1 MQCDRLFEVIDS
13 LEEKYINIWE
23 DVCNI
28 ESPTSYKPGIDKVG
42 EYFIKIAKAKNWKI
56 EVLELEKLKND
67 DGITCNCGVIT
78 GGTVPNAVAAECS
91 FFADIR
97 FKDKEEFDKA
107 IEIVH
112 NVADNTT
119 IDGCCCDVEQVSYR
133 PAMPLTDV
141 NIMLLDKINAIYK
154 LNDLAVLKKG
164 STLAGSDAAYITQ
177 IAVPCVDCVG
187 VEGENIHS
195 VNEFAKL
202 KSLKEAAKR
211 LASVA
216 YCI

>member
-1 MQCDRLFEVIDS
+1 MVR
-13 LEEKYINIWE
+13 K
-23 DVCNI
+23 
-28 ESPTSYKPGIDKVG
+28 GIVLLKFNVHG
-42 EYFIKIAKAKNWKI
+42 IAAHSASCTQGANAVTEAAHKII
-56 EVLELEKLKND
+56 ELEKLKND

-141 NIMLLDKINAIYK
+141 NIMLLDKINAIFKYFVISK
-154 LNDLAVLKKG
+154 RKISVCLFFVLFKNNEILYTK
-164 STLAGSDAAYITQ
+164 
-177 IAVPCVDCVG
+177 
-187 VEGENIHS
+187 NIIK
-195 VNEFAKL
+195 NI
-202 KSLKEAAKR
+202 KEMQKN
-211 LASVA
+211 V
-216 YCI
+216 